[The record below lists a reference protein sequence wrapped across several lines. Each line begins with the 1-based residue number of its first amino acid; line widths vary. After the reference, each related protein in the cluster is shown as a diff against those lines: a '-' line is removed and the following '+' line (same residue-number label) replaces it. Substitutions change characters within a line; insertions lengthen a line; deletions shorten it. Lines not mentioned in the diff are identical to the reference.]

1 MKPARF
7 EYEAPV
13 DLDEVLDLLDEHG
26 DEAKV
31 LAGGQSLGPLMN
43 LRLASPA
50 LLVDLNHVRG
60 LDGLSATTEHVAVGA
75 ITRQRTVERDAAVAR
90 HAPVVVEALHSV
102 GHLGIRNRGTVAGSI
117 AHADPAAEMPAVLTL
132 LRGQVRA
139 ARRGGTDRL
148 VPAASL
154 FQTYFTTSLEPQ
166 EVVTEVLLPSAPPR
180 TGQAWTEFAQR
191 HGDYAIVGVGAMVTL
206 DDAGQCLEARLVC
219 TGVDSVP
226 HDASE
231 PASALVG
238 TRVTPSECADVA
250 GVVAQRSN
258 PGTDAFADAAY
269 RRRLIRA
276 LVPEA
281 LERARA
287 RAANGAPH
295 GE

>member
-7 EYEAPV
+7 EYEAPAG
-13 DLDEVLDLLDEHG
+13 LDEVLGLLDELG

-43 LRLASPA
+43 LRLATPA
-50 LLVDLNHVRG
+50 VLVDLNHVPG
-60 LDGLSATTEHVAVGA
+60 LDGLSATADGVTVGA
-75 ITRQRTVERDAAVAR
+75 ITRQRTVERDAGVAQ
-90 HAPVVVEALHSV
+90 HAPVVAEALRWV
-102 GHLGIRNRGTVAGSI
+102 GHLGIRNRGTVVGSI

-139 ARRGGTDRL
+139 VRRGGDRL
-148 VPAASL
+148 VPAESL
-154 FQTYFTTSLEPQ
+154 FRTYFTTALEPE
-166 EVVTEVLLPSAPPR
+166 EVVTEVVLPSAAPR

-191 HGDYAIVGVGAMVTL
+191 HGDYAIVGIGATVTL
-206 DDAGQCLEARLVC
+206 DEAGQCVDARLVC

-226 HDASE
+226 HDAS
-231 PASALVG
+231 ASAAALAGARLTHDEFVD
-238 TRVTPSECADVA
+238 VADV
-250 GVVAQRSN
+250 VARHSD

-276 LVPEA
+276 LVPRA
-281 LERARA
+281 LASARD
-287 RAANGAPH
+287 RAANGEPH